1 MVAWLGPAI
10 SAAGNLIGG
19 IIGNSASD
27 DASDFAAKQFRFQN
41 LAAKKSIQWRV
52 KDAREAGVHP
62 IYALGAQAFSPSP
75 VSISGSAP
83 LADGIAAM
91 GQDIGRAVTAGQSAH
106 LNQAEKLA
114 QGLAL
119 ERAGLENKL
128 IAGQIAAL
136 EKATAQTSVPGQG
149 NALDPDPE
157 NITRVFGKQ
166 IVRDPLRHSSAQK
179 HQDQGG
185 ELAEWLAGTVGWL
198 ESIFASMSPEG
209 ARGHGIDAGWK
220 KRFYDRP
227 PTWMRG
233 LGGRTYR

>member
-52 KDAREAGVHP
+52 KDAREAGIHP

-106 LNQAEKLA
+106 LNAAENSLKVWRSSVLDWKTSSLLVKL
-114 QGLAL
+114 
-119 ERAGLENKL
+119 
-128 IAGQIAAL
+128 
-136 EKATAQTSVPGQG
+136 
-149 NALDPDPE
+149 
-157 NITRVFGKQ
+157 
-166 IVRDPLRHSSAQK
+166 LRWK
-179 HQDQGG
+179 
-185 ELAEWLAGTVGWL
+185 
-198 ESIFASMSPEG
+198 SP
-209 ARGHGIDAGWK
+209 R
-220 KRFYDRP
+220 R
-227 PTWMRG
+227 
-233 LGGRTYR
+233 

>member
-52 KDAREAGVHP
+52 KDARAAGIHP

-75 VSISGSAP
+75 VSVSGSAP

-136 EKATAQTSVPGQG
+136 EKSTALTGMPGQG
-149 NALDPDPE
+149 NNPEDPLPP
-157 NITRVFGKQ
+157 NVLQTPWGRITR
-166 IVRDPLRHSSAQK
+166 DPKRWSPAQK
-179 HQDQGG
+179 FQDEGG
-185 ELAEWLAGTVGWL
+185 ELPEWFWGFVQHLDSMW
-198 ESIFASMSPEG
+198 ESRRRAQPQSLPQYQNE
-209 ARGHGIDAGWK
+209 ATPW
-220 KRFYDRP
+220 
-227 PTWMRG
+227 
-233 LGGRTYR
+233 